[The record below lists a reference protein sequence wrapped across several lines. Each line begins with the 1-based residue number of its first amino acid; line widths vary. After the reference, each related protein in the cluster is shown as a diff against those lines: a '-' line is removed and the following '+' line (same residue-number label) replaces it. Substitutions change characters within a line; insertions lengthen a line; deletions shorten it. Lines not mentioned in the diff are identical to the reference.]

1 MIIPYTKLVGVSVFE
16 LKTQTK
22 VGYVLDLII
31 KKSDISIYGLV
42 VKTSMLPF
50 AKMKVIAETDIVE
63 VGNDGVIIQENDS
76 ISDFDDAVRLKE
88 AYHHKLHGIH
98 QHVRSKS
105 GKNLGK
111 VFDYLVRATDL
122 SITKIYVKSLVSERI
137 IPTSAITDIKGKQIT
152 VNNDYDL
159 VDVKTS
165 AIEAEMV

>member
-1 MIIPYTKLVGVSVFE
+1 MDI
-16 LKTQTK
+16 
-22 VGYVLDLII
+22 II

-42 VKTSMLPF
+42 VRTSILPF
-50 AKMKVIAETDIVE
+50 AKMKVITETDILE
-63 VGNDGVIIQENDS
+63 IGHDGVIIQDEDAITN
-76 ISDFDDAVRLKE
+76 FDDSVRLKE
-88 AYHHKLHGIH
+88 AYHHKLHGIN

-137 IPTSAITDIKGKQIT
+137 IPTSAITKIEGKHIT
-152 VNNDYDL
+152 VNNDYDTL
-159 VDVKTS
+159 DVKTS